1 MREIV
6 KYIIKIAQILYK
18 VITSIISY
26 GIQFQNVL
34 FLPLYSYLETTTTTT
49 TTTTKKSTTTIETT
63 TTKTT
68 TIATTIATNP
78 ETIFETTM
86 KSKQDQNSGFSV

>member
-18 VITSIISY
+18 VITIISY

-49 TTTTKKSTTTIETT
+49 TTTKKSTTTIVT

-86 KSKQDQNSGFSV
+86 KSKEDQNSGFSV

>member
-49 TTTTKKSTTTIETT
+49 TTTTKKSTTTIVT

-86 KSKQDQNSGFSV
+86 KSKEDQNSGFSV

>member
-1 MREIV
+1 M

-18 VITSIISY
+18 VITIISY

-49 TTTTKKSTTTIETT
+49 TTTKKSTTTIVT

-86 KSKQDQNSGFSV
+86 KSKEDQNSGFSV

>member
-1 MREIV
+1 MIGNLREIV
-6 KYIIKIAQILYK
+6 KYIIKI
-18 VITSIISY
+18 VMTTISY

-34 FLPLYSYLETTTTTT
+34 FLPLYSYLETTST
-49 TTTTKKSTTTIETT
+49 TTTTKKSTTTIVT

>member
-1 MREIV
+1 MYFHGIFKNYYHFKKFCEI
-6 KYIIKIAQILYK
+6 
-18 VITSIISY
+18 T
-26 GIQFQNVL
+26 QNVL

-49 TTTTKKSTTTIETT
+49 TTTTKKSTTTIVT

>member
-18 VITSIISY
+18 VITSIICY

-49 TTTTKKSTTTIETT
+49 TTTKKSTTTIVT

>member
-1 MREIV
+1 M

-18 VITSIISY
+18 VITIISY

-34 FLPLYSYLETTTTTT
+34 FLPLYSYLETTST
-49 TTTTKKSTTTIETT
+49 TTTTKKSTTTIVT

-86 KSKQDQNSGFSV
+86 KSKEDQNSGFSV

>member
-49 TTTTKKSTTTIETT
+49 TTTKKSTTTIVT